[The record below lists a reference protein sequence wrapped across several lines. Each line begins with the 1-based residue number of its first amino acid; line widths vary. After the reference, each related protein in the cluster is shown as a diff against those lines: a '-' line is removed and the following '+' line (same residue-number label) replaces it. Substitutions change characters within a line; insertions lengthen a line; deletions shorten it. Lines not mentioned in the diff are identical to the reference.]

1 MSDKKSWQ
9 LAQLNI
15 AKSRYDMDAPEMQ
28 GFNDRLDPV
37 NSSADQSPGFVW
49 RLQSEEG
56 NATQYSVFDAPSYL
70 VNISVWASFE
80 TFRDFIRSPAHIE
93 VMRQRRDWF
102 EVPDLPYLVLWWVP
116 AGHHPIVAEAQ
127 ERLEHL
133 REHGP
138 TAHAFSFAQPFP
150 AMTEEDTD

>member
-1 MSDKKSWQ
+1 MSDKKSHQ

-15 AKSRYDMDAPEMQ
+15 AKSKYGMDAPEMQ

-56 NATQYSVFDAPSYL
+56 DATQYSIFDDPSYL

-80 TFRDFIRSPAHIE
+80 MFSNFIRSPTHVK
-93 VMRQRRDWF
+93 VMRRRRDWF
-102 EVPDLPYLVLWWVP
+102 EVPDLPYVVLWWVP
-116 AGHHPIVAEAQ
+116 AGHHPTIDEAQ

-138 TAHAFSFAQPFP
+138 TAHAFSFARPFP
-150 AMTEEDTD
+150 ATDGEDTN